1 MFRQKER
8 DKMKFWVQLSIVNS
22 LMIISGTIQYCR
34 FSNVLFNIF
43 YIKKKF
49 IGVVNVIG
57 RILFLLWEFFYEIF
71 DKNVFSFDFSFPAP
85 NHELF

>member
-43 YIKKKF
+43 YFKKKY
-49 IGVVNVIG
+49 INSLNLVKVS
-57 RILFLLWEFFYEIF
+57 
-71 DKNVFSFDFSFPAP
+71 DKDYDEKKLANERP
-85 NHELF
+85 L